1 MPLRDPEDSFSSSI
15 QGKCLHDAGQDNGRA
30 RLVGGSAD
38 AGGAWEY
45 GRLEVLIDSIW
56 TVLGEEPNGKSIG
69 RRGAQVACRSLGFDA
84 GAQPL
89 VGRSSPFPG
98 PPGSVRLIRR
108 IECNGSEASLS
119 DCDIEIPNFDFG
131 DDSYSEGVFQFAAAL
146 ICTNP
151 SGVFR
156 IPHALQVVMFCC
168 APHRNS
174 GMCVHVKD
182 AVLLFRGIF
191 RNMVVYDAS
200 MQAALILD
208 HQTFTSIIRPGPC
221 MVCWVTMH

>member
-1 MPLRDPEDSFSSSI
+1 MSPSIGHYHYVSGTTVPLRDPEDSFASSI

-56 TVLGEEPNGKSIG
+56 TVLGEEPSGKSIG
-69 RRGAQVACRSLGFDA
+69 RRGAQVACRSLGFAA

-108 IECNGSEASLS
+108 IECDGSEASLS
-119 DCDIEIPNFDFG
+119 GCDIEFPDIDFR
-131 DDSYSEGVFQFAAAL
+131 DDYYYSEGVLRFAAAL

-151 SGVFR
+151 SGVVR
-156 IPHALQVVMFCC
+156 IPHVSMSCHILLFGSLEQR
-168 APHRNS
+168 H
-174 GMCVHVKD
+174 VHVKD
-182 AVLLFRGIF
+182 AVCLFTGIF
-191 RNMVVYDAS
+191 GKVDGC
-200 MQAALILD
+200 LGCL
-208 HQTFTSIIRPGPC
+208 
-221 MVCWVTMH
+221 